1 MVLVWQSFFQV
12 KRCSMKKVAF
22 PLSLPLFIEESLEC
36 LSLRLLRPKQMSGSG
51 PLEQRYS
58 F

>member
-1 MVLVWQSFFQV
+1 
-12 KRCSMKKVAF
+12 MKKVAF